1 MAMLGGGM
9 PIVDKTPPAER
20 PPLKFDFVGLEEM
33 WKKIVQGNQED
44 EMISLNRRI
53 ADNTERSARLL
64 EKMGGK
70 KDQDFANA
78 VKKFADNVVDGI
90 KKLPGRL
97 GF

>member
-33 WKKIVQGNQED
+33 WKKIVQGDQED
-44 EMISLNRRI
+44 EMISLNRLQLERLKGI
-53 ADNTERSARLL
+53 ENNTKGLN
-64 EKMGGK
+64 K
-70 KDQDFANA
+70 KDQDFVGV